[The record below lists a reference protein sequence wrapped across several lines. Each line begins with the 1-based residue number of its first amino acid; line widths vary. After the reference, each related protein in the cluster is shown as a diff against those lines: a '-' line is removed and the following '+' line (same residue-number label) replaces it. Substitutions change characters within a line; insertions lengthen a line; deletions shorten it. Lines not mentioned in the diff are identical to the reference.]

1 MVQWKLYLLLGNWFL
16 RWCNL
21 IQLTEGKKKKP
32 KQLVY
37 HINSFFSNN

>member
-21 IQLTEGKKKKP
+21 IQLTEGKKKAKATCLSH
-32 KQLVY
+32 KL
-37 HINSFFSNN
+37 ILL